1 MLGIVAIVVGMAL
14 VAITLIALPGIATT
28 TTVETTVTTSR
39 SSSLEHEVLVG
50 GVGITLGRAVL
61 HPNERVT
68 LFYVARNTAEELD
81 GAVMIDNAEVERSD
95 GRSWLADGHGV
106 VLERPPLTL
115 GWLTFPVSDAAPGR
129 FKVTA
134 KSVQANGD
142 YVTGL
147 WHLPRLAGL
156 ESRRDMLESLVIDSD
171 LCVSSG
177 SVAFGFHDKACAV
190 EFVDPHSLRQ
200 SGGTP
205 ETTGVTPR
213 PTPTPTHTSTQPTPI
228 RPPQV
233 TKPLAMEDPLV
244 FSLCTPWHFR
254 VVVELDDTGIPGRG
268 SRSSLNRYPLRAPLA
283 KIRIATARERFPGLK
298 RTIKYGLVRR
308 CQEVAA
314 VGAGDLR
321 GELRFHRGTFPCSDA
336 SYSL

>member
-1 MLGIVAIVVGMAL
+1 MTALLWLLAMVPPSALFLIAGIWVVRKKYGGVRHVLGIVAIIVGMAL

-68 LFYVARNTAEELD
+68 LFYIARNTAEELD
-81 GAVMIDNAEVERSD
+81 GAVMIDNAEVESSD

-268 SRSSLNRYPLRAPLA
+268 SEAPSTA
-283 KIRIATARERFPGLK
+283 IRCVLP
-298 RTIKYGLVRR
+298 
-308 CQEVAA
+308 
-314 VGAGDLR
+314 
-321 GELRFHRGTFPCSDA
+321 
-336 SYSL
+336 